1 MQGLDAL
8 FNPSSVAVV
17 GASSTPGKV
26 GHDIFVNILK
36 GGFTGTLYPVNPRA
50 RSIACVRTYP
60 DIGDIP
66 DPVDLAIIIL
76 PPHQVETAIAN
87 AIVHGV
93 KAVVIVSAGFREVG
107 QAGLA
112 IEQRI
117 AVMCRTAGVRVVGPN
132 CLGVINPKP
141 EVRLNASFSGRMPAA
156 GNISFIS
163 QSGAL
168 CTAVLDFAADKDFGF
183 SKFVSIGNKAD
194 VDELDLLRYFH
205 ADPETEVIMLYI
217 EELQRGPEFIQEVK
231 EITGGERPTPVLAIK
246 SGRTLAGASAAASH
260 TGSLA
265 GSEAVYDAI
274 FAQSGII
281 RVDSIN
287 ELFDFGIAFAYK
299 NESATGKIRRKVPHG
314 NRVAIVTN
322 AGGPG
327 IVATDMTVSSG
338 LELAKFSD
346 DTVEVLKSHLP
357 TTANVNNPVD
367 VIGDA
372 SQDRYENALSA
383 VIKDEGVDGALVILT
398 PQSMTN
404 AIGTA
409 EAIVRI
415 ARHSYKPIL
424 CCFMG
429 IIDVSAGVKHLQASG
444 VPVYRFPESA
454 AKSFGALYR
463 YSRWLN
469 RQRLA
474 PFQTAHNKERAAEI
488 IAQALEAGKTY
499 IGEVGGTDLL
509 NCYGF
514 NVLPTVLAKSCKE
527 AGDAAERMGYPVVMK
542 IVSPQIIHK
551 TDAGGVI
558 VGVENRAAVESGF
571 STIIDNAQ
579 KFDAQATIEGVLIQ
593 RLAPKGLEVILGMNR
608 YPIFGPLIMFGIGG
622 VFVEVFQDV
631 AFRLAPLTRNG
642 AQNMVRAI
650 KGHKLLTG
658 YRGAPRTDIATI
670 ERMLVGLSEMVMNHP
685 EIKELDINPLLVHPE
700 GDGVTVADCRF
711 ILEKLKDDAA
721 HPGK

>member
-1 MQGLDAL
+1 MEGLDAL
-8 FNPSSVAVV
+8 FNPTSVAVV
-17 GASSTPGKV
+17 GASSSPGKV

-50 RSIACVRTYP
+50 KSIACVRAYA
-60 DIGDIP
+60 DLKDIP
-66 DPVDLAIIIL
+66 DPIDLAIIIL
-76 PPHQVETAIAN
+76 PPKHAETAIRH
-87 AIVHGV
+87 AIDKGV
-93 KAVVIVSAGFREVG
+93 KAVVIVSAGFKEVG
-107 QAGLA
+107 GEGLK
-112 IEQRI
+112 IERRI
-117 AVMCRTAGVRVVGPN
+117 VAMCREAGVRVVGPN
-132 CLGVINPKP
+132 CLGVINPMAD
-141 EVRLNASFSGRMPAA
+141 VRLNASFSARMPAA

-217 EELQRGPEFIQEVK
+217 EELQRGSEFIQVVK

-246 SGRTLAGASAAASH
+246 SGRTSAGALAAASH

-299 NESATGKIRRKVPHG
+299 NESALGKMRRKVPLG

-338 LELAKFSD
+338 LELAAFSE
-346 DTVEVLKSHLP
+346 DTIDVLKSHLP
-357 TTANVNNPVD
+357 LTANVNNPVD

-372 SQDRYENALSA
+372 AQDRYENALSA

-415 ARHSYKPIL
+415 ARRSHKPIL

-429 IIDVSAGVKHLQASG
+429 IIDVSAGVKHLQESG

-454 AKSFGALYR
+454 AKAFGALYR

-469 RQRLA
+469 RQQLA
-474 PFQTAHNKERAAEI
+474 PFPVTHDKKRAAEI
-488 IAQALEAGKTY
+488 IAGAMDQGKTY
-499 IGEVGGTDLL
+499 IGEIGGTELL
-509 NCYGF
+509 KCYGF
-514 NVLPTVLAKSCKE
+514 NVLPTVLAASETE
-527 AGDAAERMGYPVVMK
+527 AGDAADRMGYPVAMK

-551 TDAGGVI
+551 SDAGGVI
-558 VGVENRAAVESGF
+558 VGPDSRGSVTAAYA
-571 STIIDNAQ
+571 TIVDNAK
-579 KFDAQATIEGVLIQ
+579 KFNPDAEITGVLIQ
-593 RLAPKGLEVILGMNR
+593 RLAPKGHEVILGMTR

-622 VFVEVFQDV
+622 IFVEVFQDV

-642 AQNMVRAI
+642 ARNMVRSI
-650 KGHKLLTG
+650 KGHKLLSG
-658 YRGAPRTDIATI
+658 FRGAPKTDIGTI
-670 ERMLVGLSEMVMNHP
+670 ERMLVGLSDLVLDHP
-685 EIKELDINPLLVHPE
+685 EIKELDINPLLVHTE
-700 GDGVTVADCRF
+700 GEGVTVADCRF
-711 ILEKLKDDAA
+711 ILEKQEN
-721 HPGK
+721 HSS

>member
-1 MQGLDAL
+1 MEGLDAL

-17 GASSTPGKV
+17 GASSSPGKV

-36 GGFTGTLYPVNPRA
+36 GGFTGTLYPVNPKA
-50 RSIACVRTYP
+50 KSIACVRAYP
-60 DIGDIP
+60 DIKDIP
-66 DPVDLAIIIL
+66 DPIELAIIIL
-76 PPHQVETAIAN
+76 PPLHAETAIQHS
-87 AIVHGV
+87 IDKGV
-93 KAVVIVSAGFREVG
+93 KAVVIVSAGFKEVG
-107 QAGLA
+107 GEGLE
-112 IEQRI
+112 IERRI
-117 AVMCRTAGVRVVGPN
+117 VAMCREAGVRVVGPN
-132 CLGVINPKP
+132 CLGVINPMAD
-141 EVRLNASFSGRMPAA
+141 VRLNASFSARMPAA

-217 EELQRGPEFIQEVK
+217 EELQRGPEFIEAVK
-231 EITGGERPTPVLAIK
+231 EITGGDRPTPVLAIK
-246 SGRTLAGASAAASH
+246 SGRTSAGAQAAASH

-274 FAQSGII
+274 FTQSGII

-287 ELFDFGIAFAYK
+287 ELFDFGTAFAYK
-299 NESATGKIRRKVPHG
+299 NESALGKMRRKVPLG

-346 DTVEVLKSHLP
+346 DTIEVLKSHLP
-357 TTANVNNPVD
+357 LTANVNNPVD

-372 SQDRYENALSA
+372 AQDRYENALSA

-415 ARHSYKPIL
+415 ARRSHNPIL

-429 IIDVSAGVKHLQASG
+429 IIDVSAGVKYLQEKG

-454 AKSFGALYR
+454 AKTFGALYR

-469 RQRLA
+469 RQQLA
-474 PFQTAHNKERAAEI
+474 PFPVKNDKQRAAEI
-488 IAQALEAGKTY
+488 IAEAMDRGNTY
-499 IGEVGGTDLL
+499 IGEIGGTELL
-509 NCYGF
+509 ACYGF
-514 NVLPTVLAKSCKE
+514 NVLPTVLATSAAE
-527 AGDAAERMGYPVVMK
+527 AGDAADRIGYPVVMK

-551 TDAGGVI
+551 SDAGGVI
-558 VGVENRAAVESGF
+558 VGPDSREAVTGAF
-571 STIIDNAQ
+571 QTIVDNAK
-579 KFDAQATIEGVLIQ
+579 KFSPDATIAGVLVQ
-593 RLAPKGLEVILGMNR
+593 RLAPKGHEVILGMTR

-622 VFVEVFQDV
+622 IFVEVFQDV

-642 AQNMVRAI
+642 ARNMVRSI
-650 KGHKLLTG
+650 KGHKLLSG
-658 YRGAPRTDIATI
+658 YRGAPKADTGAI
-670 ERMLVGLSEMVMNHP
+670 ERMLVGLSDLVMNHP
-685 EIKELDINPLLVHPE
+685 EIKELDVNPLLVHPE
-700 GDGVTVADCRF
+700 GEGVTVADCRF
-711 ILEKLKDDAA
+711 ILEK
-721 HPGK
+721 P

>member
-8 FNPSSVAVV
+8 FNPNSVAVV
-17 GASSTPGKV
+17 GASSSPGKV

-50 RSIACVRTYP
+50 KSIACVRAYP
-60 DIGDIP
+60 DIRDIP
-66 DPVDLAIIIL
+66 DPIDLAIIIL
-76 PPHQVETAIAN
+76 PPAQVENAIAN

-93 KAVVIVSAGFREVG
+93 KAVVIVSAGFREVDS
-107 QAGLA
+107 AGLA

-117 AVMCRTAGVRVVGPN
+117 VAMCRAAGVRVVGPN

-141 EVRLNASFSGRMPAA
+141 EVRLNASFSARMPSA

-217 EELQRGPEFIQEVK
+217 EELHRGAEFIREVK
-231 EITGGERPTPVLAIK
+231 EITGGNRPTPVLAIK

-265 GSEAVYDAI
+265 GSEAVYEAL

-314 NRVAIVTN
+314 NRMAIVTN

-346 DTVEVLKSHLP
+346 ETIEVLKSHLP
-357 TTANVNNPVD
+357 TTAGINNPVD
-367 VIGDA
+367 IIGDA

-383 VIKDEGVDGALVILT
+383 VIRDEGVDGALVILT

-415 ARHSYKPIL
+415 ARHSFKPIL

-444 VPVYRFPESA
+444 IPVYRFPESA
-454 AKSFGALYR
+454 AKSLGALYR

-469 RQRLA
+469 RPQLA
-474 PFQTAHNKERAAEI
+474 PFHMVHDKQRAAEI
-488 IAQALEAGKTY
+488 IAQTLDAGKTY
-499 IGEVGGTDLL
+499 IGEIGGVELL
-509 NCYGF
+509 KCYGF
-514 NVLPTVLAKSCKE
+514 NVLPTVLATSREE

-551 TDAGGVI
+551 SDAGGVV
-558 VGVENRAAVESGF
+558 VGLDSRAAVESTF
-571 STIIDNAQ
+571 TAIVENAA
-579 KFDAQATIEGVLIQ
+579 KFDAMAVVEGVLIQ
-593 RLAPKGLEVILGMNR
+593 RLAPKGLEVILGMSR
-608 YPIFGPLIMFGIGG
+608 YPVFGPLIMFGIGG

-642 AQNMVRAI
+642 ARNMVRSI
-650 KGHKLLTG
+650 KGYKLLAG
-658 YRGAPRTDIATI
+658 FRGAPKADIATI
-670 ERMLVGLSEMVMNHP
+670 ERMLVGLSEMVIDHP
-685 EIKELDINPLLVHPE
+685 EIKELDINPLLVHAE
-700 GDGVTVADCRF
+700 GAGVTVADCRF
-711 ILEKLKDDAA
+711 ILEKPADAT
-721 HPGK
+721 G

>member
-1 MQGLDAL
+1 MEGLDAL

-17 GASSTPGKV
+17 GASSIPGKV

-36 GGFTGTLYPVNPRA
+36 GGFTGTLYPVNPKA
-50 RSIACVRTYP
+50 KSIASVHAYS
-60 DIGDIP
+60 DILDIP
-66 DPVDLAIIIL
+66 DTIDLSIIIL
-76 PPHQVETAIAN
+76 PPVLAETAIKHS
-87 AIVHGV
+87 IDKGV
-93 KAVVIVSAGFREVG
+93 KAVVIVSAGFKEVG
-107 QAGLA
+107 GKGLV

-117 AVMCRTAGVRVVGPN
+117 VDMCREAGVRVVGPN
-132 CLGVINPKP
+132 CLGVINPIAD
-141 EVRLNASFSGRMPAA
+141 VRLNASFSSRMPAA

-217 EELQRGPEFIQEVK
+217 EELQRGPEFIAAVK
-231 EITGGERPTPVLAIK
+231 EITGGDRPTPVLAIK
-246 SGRTLAGASAAASH
+246 SGRTSAGAQAAASH

-265 GSEAVYDAI
+265 GSEAVYEAI

-299 NESATGKIRRKVPHG
+299 NESSLGKMRRKVPLG

-338 LELAKFSD
+338 LELAGFD
-346 DTVEVLKSHLP
+346 EETVEVLKSHLP
-357 TTANVNNPVD
+357 ETANVNNPVD
-367 VIGDA
+367 IIGDA
-372 SQDRYENALSA
+372 AQDRYKNALTA

-415 ARHSYKPIL
+415 AQRSHKPIL

-429 IIDVSAGVKHLQASG
+429 IIDVSAGVKYLQENG

-454 AKSFGALYR
+454 AKTFGALYR

-469 RQRLA
+469 RQHLA
-474 PFQTAHNKERAAEI
+474 PFRVKYDKQRASEI
-488 IAQALEAGKTY
+488 ISGAMDQGKTY
-499 IGEVGGTDLL
+499 IGEIGGTELL
-509 NCYGF
+509 KCYGF
-514 NVLPTVLAKSCKE
+514 NVLPTKLAKTKEE
-527 AGDAAERMGYPVVMK
+527 AGTTADQMGYPVVMK

-551 TDAGGVI
+551 SDAGGVI
-558 VGVENRAAVESGF
+558 VGPNNRQEAEDAF
-571 STIIDNAQ
+571 QTIVDNA
-579 KFDAQATIEGVLIQ
+579 KNYSPDAQIEGVLIQ
-593 RLAPKGLEVILGMNR
+593 KLAPKGHEVILGMTR
-608 YPIFGPLIMFGIGG
+608 YPIFGPLIMFGFGG
-622 VFVEVFQDV
+622 IFVEVFQDV
-631 AFRLAPLTRNG
+631 AFRLAPLSRNC
-642 AQNMVRAI
+642 ARNMVRSI
-650 KGHKLLTG
+650 KCYKLLSG
-658 YRGAPRTDIATI
+658 YRGQPKADIGTI
-670 ERMLVGLSEMVMNHP
+670 EKMLVRLSDLVTDHP
-685 EIKELDINPLLVHPE
+685 EIKELDINPLLVHTE
-700 GDGVTVADCRF
+700 GDGATVADCRF
-711 ILEKLKDDAA
+711 ILESVESGDK
-721 HPGK
+721 

>member
-8 FNPSSVAVV
+8 FNPSSVAVI
-17 GASSTPGKV
+17 GASSSPGKV

-36 GGFTGTLYPVNPRA
+36 GGFTGTLYPVNPSA
-50 RSIACVRTYP
+50 KSIACVRAYP
-60 DIGDIP
+60 DIRDIP
-66 DPVDLAIIIL
+66 DPVDLAIVIL
-76 PPHQVETAIAN
+76 PPRQVETAIAN
-87 AIVHGV
+87 AIGKGV

-107 QAGLA
+107 GEGLM

-117 AVMCRTAGVRVVGPN
+117 VTMCREAGVRVVGPN
-132 CLGVINPKP
+132 CLGVINPKAK
-141 EVRLNASFSGRMPAA
+141 VRLNASFSARMPAA

-205 ADPETEVIMLYI
+205 ADPDTEVIMLYI
-217 EELQRGPEFIQEVK
+217 EELNRGPEFIREVK
-231 EITGGERPTPVLAIK
+231 EITGGDRPTPVLAIK
-246 SGRTLAGASAAASH
+246 SGRTGAGAKAAASH

-281 RVDSIN
+281 RVESIN

-338 LELAKFSD
+338 LELATFSD
-346 DTVEVLKSHLP
+346 DTIDALKSHLP
-357 TTANVNNPVD
+357 LTANVNNPVD

-372 SQDRYENALSA
+372 ASDRYETALSA

-469 RQRLA
+469 RQQLA
-474 PFQTAHNKERAAEI
+474 PFQLVHDRQRAAEI
-488 IAQALEAGKTY
+488 IGQALAAGQTY
-499 IGEVGGTDLL
+499 IGELGGTELL
-509 NCYGF
+509 KCYGF
-514 NVLPTVLAKSCKE
+514 NVLPTELATSATE
-527 AGDAAERMGYPVVMK
+527 AGEAAERIGYPVVMK

-551 TDAGGVI
+551 TNAGGVL
-558 VGVENRAAVESGF
+558 VGPASREAVEDGF
-571 STIIDNAQ
+571 TAIIDSAARYNPAAEL
-579 KFDAQATIEGVLIQ
+579 KGVLIQ
-593 RLAPKGLEVILGMNR
+593 RLAPKGLEVILGMTR
-608 YPIFGPLIMFGIGG
+608 YPVFGPLIMFGVGG

-642 AQNMVRAI
+642 ARNMVRSI
-650 KGHKLLTG
+650 KGHKLLAG
-658 YRGAPRTDIATI
+658 YRGAPKTDIATI
-670 ERMLVGLSEMVMNHP
+670 ERMLVGLSDLVLNHP

-711 ILEKLKDDAA
+711 ILEMPKE
-721 HPGK
+721 G

>member
-1 MQGLDAL
+1 MEGLDAL

-17 GASSTPGKV
+17 GASSIPGKV

-36 GGFTGTLYPVNPRA
+36 GGFTGTLYPVNPKA
-50 RSIACVRTYP
+50 KSIASVHAYS
-60 DIGDIP
+60 DILDIP
-66 DPVDLAIIIL
+66 DTIDLSIIIL
-76 PPHQVETAIAN
+76 PPVLAEIAIKHS
-87 AIVHGV
+87 IDKGV
-93 KAVVIVSAGFREVG
+93 KAVVIVSAGFKEVG
-107 QAGLA
+107 GKGLV

-117 AVMCRTAGVRVVGPN
+117 VDMCREAGVRVVGPN
-132 CLGVINPKP
+132 CLGVINPIAD
-141 EVRLNASFSGRMPAA
+141 VRLNASFSSRMPAA

-217 EELQRGPEFIQEVK
+217 EELQRGPEFIAAVK
-231 EITGGERPTPVLAIK
+231 EITGGDRPTPVLAIK
-246 SGRTLAGASAAASH
+246 SGRTSAGAQAAASH

-265 GSEAVYDAI
+265 GSEAVYEAI

-299 NESATGKIRRKVPHG
+299 NESSLGKMRRKVPLG

-338 LELAKFSD
+338 LELAGFD
-346 DTVEVLKSHLP
+346 EETVEVLKSHLP
-357 TTANVNNPVD
+357 ETANVNNPVD
-367 VIGDA
+367 IIGDA
-372 SQDRYENALSA
+372 AQDRYKNALTA

-415 ARHSYKPIL
+415 AQRSHKPIL

-429 IIDVSAGVKHLQASG
+429 IIDVSAGVKYLQENG

-454 AKSFGALYR
+454 AKTFGALYR

-469 RQRLA
+469 RQHLA
-474 PFQTAHNKERAAEI
+474 PFRVKYDKQRASEI
-488 IAQALEAGKTY
+488 ISGAMDQGKTY
-499 IGEVGGTDLL
+499 IGEIGGTELL
-509 NCYGF
+509 KCYGF
-514 NVLPTVLAKSCKE
+514 NVLPTKLAKTKEE
-527 AGDAAERMGYPVVMK
+527 AGTTADQMGYPVVMK

-551 TDAGGVI
+551 SDAGGVI
-558 VGVENRAAVESGF
+558 VGPNNRQKAEDAF
-571 STIIDNAQ
+571 QTIVDNA
-579 KFDAQATIEGVLIQ
+579 KNYSPDAQIEGVLIQ
-593 RLAPKGLEVILGMNR
+593 KLAPKGHEVILGMTR
-608 YPIFGPLIMFGIGG
+608 YPIFGPLIMFGFGG
-622 VFVEVFQDV
+622 IFVEVFQDV
-631 AFRLAPLTRNG
+631 AFRLAPLSRNC
-642 AQNMVRAI
+642 ARNMVRSI
-650 KGHKLLTG
+650 KCYKLLSG
-658 YRGAPRTDIATI
+658 YRGQPKADIGTI
-670 ERMLVGLSEMVMNHP
+670 EKMLVRLSDLVTDHP
-685 EIKELDINPLLVHPE
+685 EIKELDINPLLVHTE
-700 GDGVTVADCRF
+700 GDGATVADCRF
-711 ILEKLKDDAA
+711 ILESVESGDK
-721 HPGK
+721 

>member
-1 MQGLDAL
+1 MEGLDAL

-17 GASSTPGKV
+17 GASSSPGKV
-26 GHDIFVNILK
+26 GHDIFVNILR
-36 GGFTGTLYPVNPRA
+36 GGFTGTLYPVNPKA
-50 RSIACVRTYP
+50 KSIASVRAYP
-60 DIGDIP
+60 DIQNIP
-66 DPVDLAIIIL
+66 DPIDLAIIIL
-76 PPHQVETAIAN
+76 PPVHAETAIKH
-87 AIVHGV
+87 AIDKGV
-93 KAVVIVSAGFREVG
+93 KAIVIVSAGFKEVG
-107 QAGLA
+107 GEGLE
-112 IEQRI
+112 IERRI
-117 AVMCRTAGVRVVGPN
+117 VAMCRKAGVRVVGPN
-132 CLGVINPKP
+132 CLGVINPMADVK
-141 EVRLNASFSGRMPAA
+141 LNASFSARMPAA

-217 EELQRGPEFIQEVK
+217 EELQRGPEFIEVVK
-231 EITGGERPTPVLAIK
+231 EITGGDRPTPVLAIK
-246 SGRTLAGASAAASH
+246 SGRTSAGAQAAASH

-299 NESATGKIRRKVPHG
+299 NESALGKMRRKVPLG

-338 LELAKFSD
+338 LELATFSQ
-346 DTVEVLKSHLP
+346 DTIEVLKSHLP
-357 TTANVNNPVD
+357 LTANVNNPVD

-372 SQDRYENALSA
+372 AQDRYENALSA

-415 ARHSYKPIL
+415 ARRSHKPIL

-429 IIDVSAGVKHLQASG
+429 IIDVSAGVKHLQENG

-454 AKSFGALYR
+454 AKTFGALYR

-469 RQRLA
+469 RQQLA
-474 PFQTAHNKERAAEI
+474 PFAVKHDKKKAGQI
-488 IAQALEAGKTY
+488 IAEALGQNKSY
-499 IGEVGGTDLL
+499 LGEIGGTELL
-509 NCYGF
+509 KCYGF
-514 NVLPTVLAKSCKE
+514 NVLPTVLATSEAE
-527 AGDAAERMGYPVVMK
+527 AGDAADQMGYPVVMK

-551 TDAGGVI
+551 SDAGGVI
-558 VGVENRAAVESGF
+558 VGPDNREAVTGAF
-571 STIIDNAQ
+571 TTIVDNARR
-579 KFDAQATIEGVLIQ
+579 FNPEAEINGVLVQ
-593 RLAPKGLEVILGMNR
+593 RLAPKGQEVILGMTR
-608 YPIFGPLIMFGIGG
+608 YPIFGPLIMFGFGG
-622 VFVEVFQDV
+622 IFVEVFQDV

-642 AQNMVRAI
+642 ARNMVRSI
-650 KGHKLLTG
+650 KGHKLLSG
-658 YRGAPRTDIATI
+658 FRGAPKTDIGTI
-670 ERMLVGLSEMVMNHP
+670 ERMLVGLSDLVLDHP

-700 GDGVTVADCRF
+700 GEGVTVADCRF
-711 ILEKLKDDAA
+711 ILEKAK
-721 HPGK
+721 

>member
-1 MQGLDAL
+1 MEGLDAL

-17 GASSTPGKV
+17 GASSSPGKV
-26 GHDIFVNILK
+26 GHDIFVNILR
-36 GGFTGTLYPVNPRA
+36 GGFTGTLYPVNPKA
-50 RSIACVRTYP
+50 KSIASVRAYP
-60 DIGDIP
+60 DIQNIP
-66 DPVDLAIIIL
+66 DPIDLAIIIL
-76 PPHQVETAIAN
+76 PPVHAETAIKH
-87 AIVHGV
+87 AIDKGV
-93 KAVVIVSAGFREVG
+93 RAIVIVSAGFKEVG
-107 QAGLA
+107 GEGLE
-112 IEQRI
+112 IERRI
-117 AVMCRTAGVRVVGPN
+117 VAMCRKAGVRVVGPN
-132 CLGVINPKP
+132 CLGVINPMADVK
-141 EVRLNASFSGRMPAA
+141 LNASFSARMPAA

-217 EELQRGPEFIQEVK
+217 EELQRGPEFIEVVK
-231 EITGGERPTPVLAIK
+231 EITGGDRPTPVLAIK
-246 SGRTLAGASAAASH
+246 SGRTSAGAQAAASH

-299 NESATGKIRRKVPHG
+299 NESALGKMRRKVPLG

-338 LELAKFSD
+338 LELATFSQ
-346 DTVEVLKSHLP
+346 DTIEVLKSHLP
-357 TTANVNNPVD
+357 LTANVNNPVD

-372 SQDRYENALSA
+372 AQDRYENALSA

-415 ARHSYKPIL
+415 ARRSHKPIL

-429 IIDVSAGVKHLQASG
+429 IIDVSAGVKHLQENG

-454 AKSFGALYR
+454 AKTFGALYC

-469 RQRLA
+469 RQQLA
-474 PFQTAHNKERAAEI
+474 PFAVKHDKKRARQI
-488 IAQALEAGKTY
+488 IAEALGQNKSY
-499 IGEVGGTDLL
+499 LGEIGGTELL
-509 NCYGF
+509 KCYGF
-514 NVLPTVLAKSCKE
+514 NVLPTVLATSEAE
-527 AGDAAERMGYPVVMK
+527 AGDAADQMGYPVVMK

-551 TDAGGVI
+551 SDAGGVI
-558 VGVENRAAVESGF
+558 VGPDNREAVTGAF
-571 STIIDNAQ
+571 TTIVDNARR
-579 KFDAQATIEGVLIQ
+579 FNPEAEINGVLVQ
-593 RLAPKGLEVILGMNR
+593 RLAPKGQEVILGMTR
-608 YPIFGPLIMFGIGG
+608 YPIFGPLIMFGFGG
-622 VFVEVFQDV
+622 IFVEVFQDV

-642 AQNMVRAI
+642 ARNMVRSI
-650 KGHKLLTG
+650 KGHKLLSG
-658 YRGAPRTDIATI
+658 FRGAPKTDIGTI
-670 ERMLVGLSEMVMNHP
+670 ERMLVGLSDLVLDHP

-700 GDGVTVADCRF
+700 GEGVTVADCRF
-711 ILEKLKDDAA
+711 ILEKAK
-721 HPGK
+721 